1 MGDRDLTDKEL
12 EGIINNMSDCEYESD
27 VDDSV
32 ESTDS
37 EFDAG
42 TARKRKKLEICVE
55 ANANVG
61 AIDTPVDS
69 EVNLSE
75 SSESSSDECSP
86 NRDVSGSHE
95 VRVIWNDCSGNLKD
109 HPFNAN
115 PGFSAEFFAK
125 RSGDEPLDFYKL
137 FLADIIPM
145 IVQETNRY
153 ATQKIISCIANETI
167 QKNSLLTHWKD
178 TNESEIVAFIGML
191 IWMGLDKKPTL
202 KDYFSR
208 NILHKN
214 DLGKYIG
221 MSRMRFE
228 LLLSNLHFSD
238 NETTDRTNRIY
249 KIQPLADGLIT
260 NFQAACIPKKDVCI
274 DETMIPFRGRLSFR
288 QYIPGKRHKYG
299 VKIFKLCAEKGYT
312 YNLKV
317 YSGKEDNPTSQ
328 SVASRVVLELMEP
341 LLDCGRLLCTD
352 NFYTSVSL
360 AHELLDRKTHLIGT
374 LRKNRKFNPKP
385 ITDAK
390 LEKGDLIVRENNTH
404 VIVGKWRDKRE
415 VLFLT
420 TKAVPEMTDVQTK
433 RGVVKKPSTIAK
445 YNSIKSFIDVSDQKA
460 SYSTTVRRGIKWY
473 RKVAIEILTNTAVVN
488 AHIAYQFFTKK
499 TINITKFRE
508 ELVNKLFNER
518 HNIIDI
524 PSEGISRNHK
534 IIEITSRGRC
544 TRCYKA
550 NSERNGRAYAMANTP
565 RIKMHC
571 QGCEHKFLCMKCFFD
586 THNCSLRK

>member
-1 MGDRDLTDKEL
+1 MGDRALTNKEL

-32 ESTDS
+32 GDPDFENFSSSESTD
-37 EFDAG
+37 
-42 TARKRKKLEICVE
+42 T
-55 ANANVG
+55 NANVG

-95 VRVIWNDCSGNLKD
+95 VRVIWNDCS
-109 HPFNAN
+109 
-115 PGFSAEFFAK
+115 
-125 RSGDEPLDFYKL
+125 
-137 FLADIIPM
+137 
-145 IVQETNRY
+145 
-153 ATQKIISCIANETI
+153 
-167 QKNSLLTHWKD
+167 
-178 TNESEIVAFIGML
+178 
-191 IWMGLDKKPTL
+191 
-202 KDYFSR
+202 
-208 NILHKN
+208 
-214 DLGKYIG
+214 
-221 MSRMRFE
+221 
-228 LLLSNLHFSD
+228 D

-249 KIQPLADGLIT
+249 KIQPLADGLVT

-352 NFYTSVSL
+352 NFYASVSL

-390 LEKGDLIVRENNTH
+390 LEKGDLIVRESNTH
-404 VIVGKWRDKRE
+404 VIVGKWRDKRQ

-420 TKAVPEMTDVQTK
+420 TEAVPEMTDVQTK

-488 AHIAYQFFTKK
+488 AHIAYQFF
-499 TINITKFRE
+499 I
-508 ELVNKLFNER
+508 
-518 HNIIDI
+518 
-524 PSEGISRNHK
+524 
-534 IIEITSRGRC
+534 
-544 TRCYKA
+544 
-550 NSERNGRAYAMANTP
+550 
-565 RIKMHC
+565 
-571 QGCEHKFLCMKCFFD
+571 
-586 THNCSLRK
+586 